1 MADISANDLDFSVTG
16 DLPRRGR
23 KRLRLAAVIALTM
36 LFPLGLVA
44 FLVLIVAPSVSAAGG
59 CGGG

>member
-1 MADISANDLDFSVTG
+1 MAG

-36 LFPLGLVA
+36 LFPAALIAFFVLV
-44 FLVLIVAPSVSAAGG
+44 VAPSVSAAGG